1 MLSISVKEFL
11 FWKNKQLSK
20 GGDQQSFDVLLDCIG
35 GISTSDLNMKILN
48 PKENLHLK
56 KNLEFLESLW
66 EEQLL
71 KACPIQYLCGITF
84 WRDLKLKVT
93 NKVLIPR
100 PETELIVDIVFNIF
114 KKKSEKLF
122 FAELGT
128 GSGAISIAL
137 ALAYPF
143 SFGVA
148 TDIDQDALEIA
159 TKNYKIFSNQSN
171 LKFFCGNWWSPLESF
186 KGKIDLAISNPP
198 YIPRDTYEKLPKE
211 VKNFEPKIAL
221 LGGDDGLKHIREI
234 ILKAPLFLKE
244 KGWLILENHFDQ
256 SEKVKKL
263 LIKIIILNL
272 SINYFFTLLIHSFL
286 LVNLIIYLL

>member
-1 MLSISVKEFL
+1 MPSISVKEFL
-11 FWKNKQLSK
+11 FWKKIQLSK
-20 GGDQQSFDVLLDCIG
+20 GGDNQSFALLLDSVG
-35 GISTSDLNMKILN
+35 GISKSDLNAVNIN
-48 PKENLHLK
+48 PEGKLYLK
-56 KNLEFLESLW
+56 KNLEFLESIW
-66 EEQLL
+66 NEHLL
-71 KACPIQYLCGITF
+71 KSCPIQYLCGKTF

-100 PETELIVDIVFNIF
+100 PETELIVDIVFKIF
-114 KKKSEKLF
+114 RKKSEKLF

-143 SFGVA
+143 SEGVA

-159 TKNYKIFSNQSN
+159 IKNYINFSKQSN
-171 LKFFCGNWWSPLESF
+171 LKFYCGNWWSPLENF
-186 KGKIDLAISNPP
+186 KGKLDLAISNPP

-221 LGGDDGLKHIREI
+221 LGGEDGLKHIKEI
-234 ILKAPLFLKE
+234 IQKAPLFLKE

-256 SEKVKKL
+256 GEKVKKI
-263 LIKIIILNL
+263 LIKNKFSSIEIVKDL
-272 SINYFFTLLIHSFL
+272 SGIGRFTIGR
-286 LVNLIIYLL
+286 YK

>member
-1 MLSISVKEFL
+1 MLCISVEEFL
-11 FWKNKQLSK
+11 FWKKKQLSK
-20 GGDQQSFDVLLDCIG
+20 GGDQKSFEVLLDCIG
-35 GISTSDLNMKILN
+35 GISTSDLNLKILD
-48 PKENLHLK
+48 PKGNLHLK
-56 KNLEFLESLW
+56 KNLEFLQSVW
-66 EEQLL
+66 EDHLL
-71 KACPIQYLCGITF
+71 KSCPIQYLCGITY

-143 SFGVA
+143 SDGLA
-148 TDIDQDALEIA
+148 TDVDQDALEIA
-159 TKNYKIFSNQSN
+159 TKNYINSSNQSN
-171 LKFFCGNWWSPLESF
+171 LKFFCGNWWSPLESC
-186 KGKIDLAISNPP
+186 KGKLDLAISNPP

-211 VKNFEPKIAL
+211 VKNFEPKVAL
-221 LGGDDGLKHIREI
+221 LGGEDGLKHIREI
-234 ILKAPLFLKE
+234 IQKAPLFLKE

-256 SEKVKKL
+256 SEKVKQL
-263 LIKIIILNL
+263 LIKNKFTSIEIVKDL
-272 SINYFFTLLIHSFL
+272 SGIGRFTIGR
-286 LVNLIIYLL
+286 YK